1 MNKIKKNKI
10 KKNNIDN
17 NFNSV
22 YKNIYGEEKGIIEL
36 TLKDFIY
43 DKNKKKIYINN
54 PYFNDKKGF
63 VIFYAPWC
71 EHCVHLSDMLIDIAL
86 NNINLF
92 PFGAV
97 NIENVEEGN
106 DRVAIYSKI
115 KQLPTIKYIDTDKS
129 LKDYNFKYNADN
141 IIYYINT
148 NV

>member
-63 VIFYAPWC
+63 IIFYAPWC
-71 EHCVHLSDMLIDIAL
+71 EHCVHLSDMIIDIAL

-106 DRVAIYSKI
+106 DHVAIYSKI

-148 NV
+148 NI